1 MTNNN
6 DSIIRNNLQMGLLN
20 SLKQYT
26 DKPAFFFGD
35 TYFSYQQL
43 IGSISQLQTL
53 LLAIAVNESDSV

>member
-1 MTNNN
+1 
-6 DSIIRNNLQMGLLN
+6 MGLLN